1 MASNINANN
10 IDGAF
15 PVAGQDN
22 DSQGFRDNFTNA
34 KNNFSY
40 AKSEIEDLQS
50 KVLLKTAL
58 SGDILSNA
66 LNDTVLSGAQ
76 VLDFSETRVALGT
89 TSGTVTLD
97 HTLGH
102 YQTVT
107 TNGNVTLAFSNLPPA
122 GQLGRIRLA
131 ITTDSSSR
139 TLTLPAAVSQGL
151 TSLQGR
157 SGQVITFP
165 AGTNTYTYEF
175 TTDDAGTTITAR
187 DLSVPALG
195 YSIGGGAI
203 TQITSRVTGVTLN
216 KSSGTITL
224 VSAAGSTS
232 YQTFTV
238 TNSFVAANDVIIVNQ
253 KSGTDKMAMFVT
265 AVASG
270 SFNITFAT
278 TTGTT
283 IEQPVINFAVV
294 KAVAA

>member
-50 KVLLKTAL
+50 KVLLKSAL
-58 SGDILSNA
+58 SGDILSNS
-66 LNDTVLSGAQ
+66 LSDTVLSGAQ

-131 ITTDSSSR
+131 ITTDASSR
-139 TLTLPAAVSQGL
+139 TLTLPAAVSRGL
-151 TSLQGR
+151 TTVQGI

-175 TTDDAGTTITAR
+175 TTDDAGTTVTVR

-203 TQITSRVTGVTLN
+203 TQITSRTTGVTLN

-224 VSAAGSTS
+224 FSAAGSTS

-238 TNSFVAANDVIIVNQ
+238 TNSFVAANDVVIVNQ

-265 AVASG
+265 TVAAG

-283 IEQPVINFAVV
+283 TEQPVINFAVV

>member
-50 KVLLKTAL
+50 KVLLKSAL
-58 SGDILSNA
+58 SGDILSNS

-131 ITTDSSSR
+131 ITTDASSR

-165 AGTNTYTYEF
+165 AGTNTYIYEF
-175 TTDDAGTTITAR
+175 TTDDAGTTVTAR

-203 TQITSRVTGVTLN
+203 TQITSRTTGVTLN

-238 TNSFVAANDVIIVNQ
+238 TNSFVAANDVIVINQ

-283 IEQPVINFAVV
+283 TEQPVINFAVV

>member
-131 ITTDSSSR
+131 ITTDASIR

-175 TTDDAGTTITAR
+175 TTDDAGTTITAH

-238 TNSFVAANDVIIVNQ
+238 TNSFVAANDVVIINQ

-265 AVASG
+265 AVAAG

-283 IEQPVINFAVV
+283 TEQPVINFAVV

>member
-50 KVLLKTAL
+50 KVLLKSAL
-58 SGDILSNA
+58 NGDILSNS

-89 TSGTVTLD
+89 TSGTVTVD

-131 ITTDSSSR
+131 ITTDATSR
-139 TLTLPAAVSQGL
+139 TLTLPAAVSRGL
-151 TSLQGR
+151 TTVQGI

-175 TTDDAGTTITAR
+175 TTDDAGTTVTVR

-203 TQITSRVTGVTLN
+203 TQITSRTTGVTLN

-238 TNSFVAANDVIIVNQ
+238 TNSFVAANDVVIVNQ

-265 AVASG
+265 TVAAG

-283 IEQPVINFAVV
+283 TEQPVINFAVV

>member
-50 KVLLKTAL
+50 KVLLKSAL
-58 SGDILSNA
+58 SGDILSNS

-131 ITTDSSSR
+131 ITTDASSR

-151 TSLQGR
+151 TTVQGI

-165 AGTNTYTYEF
+165 AGTNTYIYEF
-175 TTDDAGTTITAR
+175 TTDDAGTTVTAR

-203 TQITSRVTGVTLN
+203 TQITSRTTGVTLN

-238 TNSFVAANDVIIVNQ
+238 TNSFVAANDVIVINQ
-253 KSGTDKMAMFVT
+253 QSGTDKMAMFVT

-283 IEQPVINFAVV
+283 TEQPVINFAVV